1 VPYIAWLAFRE
12 RNKGYALLVTAYFLQ
27 WLPWMTSPRVA
38 FEYHFFPNLAIIC
51 LANAVLLQR
60 AWRYGA
66 GLAAAGT
73 RGWQWPRIAV
83 GGYLALVVYLFA
95 FFYPVWAG
103 LHVPWDVWDA
113 RMWHWL
119 MKNQWV

>member
-1 VPYIAWLAFRE
+1 
-12 RNKGYALLVTAYFLQ
+12 
-27 WLPWMTSPRVA
+27 
-38 FEYHFFPNLAIIC
+38 
-51 LANAVLLQR
+51 LQR
-60 AWRYGA
+60 AWRYGETLVA
-66 GLAAAGT
+66 QSQT
-73 RGWQWPRIAV
+73 RWTWPKLAV
-83 GGYLALVVYLFA
+83 GGYLALVLYLFV